1 MFLILGLDS
10 SFAQIPNKYGLSI
23 ISDPNILKE
32 TIQKDPNKALVRIK
46 DYVPNIALDIKY
58 ATTQNVFY
66 TQLYKKPAAL
76 VRLPVAKALAAV
88 QKDLNEQGYSLKIY
102 DAYRP
107 YSVTCQMF
115 KMLPDTLYMGLPWT
129 GSKLN
134 RGIALDLALID
145 LKNQKRTQNAHA
157 I

>member
-1 MFLILGLDS
+1 
-10 SFAQIPNKYGLSI
+10 
-23 ISDPNILKE
+23 
-32 TIQKDPNKALVRIK
+32 
-46 DYVPNIALDIKY
+46 
-58 ATTQNVFY
+58 
-66 TQLYKKPAAL
+66 
-76 VRLPVAKALAAV
+76 
-88 QKDLNEQGYSLKIY
+88 
-102 DAYRP
+102 
-107 YSVTCQMF
+107 MF

>member
-76 VRLPVAKALAAV
+76 VRLPIIVPIV
-88 QKDLNEQGYSLKIY
+88 
-102 DAYRP
+102 
-107 YSVTCQMF
+107 
-115 KMLPDTLYMGLPWT
+115 
-129 GSKLN
+129 
-134 RGIALDLALID
+134 
-145 LKNQKRTQNAHA
+145 
-157 I
+157 